1 MTAQRQ
7 LAMKP
12 EYSPREFGER
22 LNPARS
28 GQWVLVRIWGNELQ
42 ATKTGSGWRLS
53 HQELRRFGGED
64 LTMPGH
70 ESVSSERDDKLR
82 ELRVCMADVDV
93 KMARMRQ
100 LVAELES

>member
-22 LNPARS
+22 LDPPRS
-28 GQWVLVRIWGNELQ
+28 GQWVLTRIWGNELH
-42 ATKTGSGWRLS
+42 ATKAGSGWRLS
-53 HQELRRFGGED
+53 HQELRRFSGQD
-64 LTMPGH
+64 LAMPGH
-70 ESVSSERDDKLR
+70 EDVSSERDDKLR
-82 ELRVCMADVDV
+82 ELRLCMADVDM

-100 LVAELES
+100 IVAELES